1 MNEYRP
7 ALDVYSNPDGAAD
20 LDRLR
25 LLADWFRPTTR
36 ALFDRV
42 GIRPGMACLDVGCG
56 AADTTFELARRV
68 GDRGRVIGID
78 IDEAI
83 LDRVRAD
90 APGNV
95 ELRVGDIRT
104 IEPAAVFDLV
114 NARFVLDHLARP
126 RDALAV
132 MRGMLRSGGR
142 VCAECGDYS
151 GWYCYPRSASFDRIV
166 ELVTEQR
173 ARTGGSADAGAMLP
187 VLLVDAGFTDVHT
200 NIFQHVQLDGPYKR
214 WVLSAITEERAAWM
228 TALDLTD
235 EGEIRRLREDM
246 MDLIEDSKVVMGTPR
261 MVQCWGRAVARPHS
275 TGVEGCPGRRPERG
289 RA

>member
-1 MNEYRP
+1 MNESRP

-20 LDRLR
+20 PDRLS

-42 GIRPGMACLDVGCG
+42 GIRPGMACFDVGCG

-95 ELRVGDIRT
+95 QLRVGDIRT
-104 IEPAAVFDLV
+104 IEPIPEFDVV

-126 RDALAV
+126 REALAI
-132 MRGMLRSGGR
+132 MKAMLRPGGM

-173 ARTGGSADAGAMLP
+173 ACTGGAADAGAMLP
-187 VLLVDAGFTDVHT
+187 VLLVDVGLTDVGVS
-200 NIFQHVQLDGPYKR
+200 IFQHVQLDGPYKC

-235 EGEIRRLREDM
+235 EAEIRSLREDM
-246 MDLIEDSKVVMGTPR
+246 IALIEDPNVVMGTPR
-261 MVQCWGRAVARPHS
+261 MVQCWGRGP
-275 TGVEGCPGRRPERG
+275 
-289 RA
+289 

>member
-1 MNEYRP
+1 MNESRP

-25 LLADWFRPTTR
+25 RLADWFRPTTH

-42 GIRPGMACLDVGCG
+42 GIGPGMTCLDVGCG

-78 IDEAI
+78 IDETI

-95 ELRVGDIRT
+95 ELRTADIRT
-104 IEPAAVFDLV
+104 IEPTPEFDLV

-132 MRGMLRSGGR
+132 MKCMLRPGGKI
-142 VCAECGDYS
+142 CAECGDYS
-151 GWYCYPRSASFDRIV
+151 GWYCYPRNASFDRIV

-173 ARTGGSADAGAMLP
+173 ARTGGAADAGAMLP
-187 VLLVDAGFTDVHT
+187 VLLVDAGFTDVGT
-200 NIFQHVQLDGPYKR
+200 SIFQHVQLDGRYKR

-228 TALDLTD
+228 IALDLTD
-235 EGEIRRLREDM
+235 DAEIDRLREEM
-246 MDLIEDSKVVMGTPR
+246 LDLIENPRVIMGTPR
-261 MVQCWGRAVARPHS
+261 MVQCWGAWNGAS
-275 TGVEGCPGRRPERG
+275 TLRG
-289 RA
+289 A